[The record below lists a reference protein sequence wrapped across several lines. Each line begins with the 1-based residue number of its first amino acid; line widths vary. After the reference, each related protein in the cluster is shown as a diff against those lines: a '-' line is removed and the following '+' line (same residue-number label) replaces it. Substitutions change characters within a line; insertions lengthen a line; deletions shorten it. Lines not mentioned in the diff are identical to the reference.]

1 MRHSAS
7 EKLEIIHIAEDS
19 EVSVRQTLQELE
31 IPRST
36 FYSWY
41 RRYLENGPEG
51 LSDKKPHAKRFWNKI
66 PDEVKEQVVEKAKEE
81 TFISESSV
89 YRILKTY
96 DLIVSPAFILLSA
109 SDSFKN
115 PTKRVNEL
123 WQTDFTYFKII
134 GWGWYYLL
142 SVLDD
147 YSRFI
152 IAWKL
157 CTTMAAQD
165 VQTVL
170 DDAIAKTG
178 VDQVKLKHKPRLLSY
193 NGPCFVAKP
202 LQNYLE

>member
-1 MRHSAS
+1 M
-7 EKLEIIHIAEDS
+7 
-19 EVSVRQTLQELE
+19 
-31 IPRST
+31 
-36 FYSWY
+36 
-41 RRYLENGPEG
+41 
-51 LSDKKPHAKRFWNKI
+51 
-66 PDEVKEQVVEKAKEE
+66 KEQVVEKAKEE
-81 TFISESSV
+81 TELSPPELAFKIMNQEETFISESSV
-89 YRILKTY
+89 YWILKAY
-96 DLIVSPAFILLSA
+96 DLIARPAFILLSA

-202 LQNYLE
+202 LQNYLEQKGMRHTRGAAYHPMIQGKI